1 MEGNNSFRR
10 KYRWRKKERIQSPKY
25 RRKNTG
31 LILRVLEIVAM
42 LLPIVQVN
50 PATYFSFFRYFYA
63 KNAEKFY
70 DVPKFYFYDT
80 KLDLTILI
88 IFLVIYA
95 FIWAAPLMIKKVY
108 AKEEMPWLVRLTYS
122 FLLAFGL
129 FFLSLSFCVYYLI
142 DEVKISG
149 YDRLML
155 IICISYS
162 LVAFLMYNY
171 IFKIDLDKEGSRI
184 ILPPKFFPDKTREYK
199 LIDIM
204 AILYAIVTVVACM
217 LLIILESTF
226 SPFDPENKLNYELV
240 LEEQVSGEK
249 VSDVQKEY
257 RVIVSHYKDSVVLMD
272 GIEVENKEKK
282 DPILMINTDHYQIEP
297 LDQKTIKL
305 KDFSEVTPIK
315 TCKE

>member
-1 MEGNNSFRR
+1 MA
-10 KYRWRKKERIQSPKY
+10 KKRKKSESEIQAE
-25 RRKNTG
+25 NTG
-31 LILRVLEIVAM
+31 LILRVLEIIAA
-42 LLPIVQVN
+42 LLPIIQVN
-50 PATYFSFFRYFYA
+50 PATCFSFFRYFYA

-70 DVPKFYFYDT
+70 EVPRFYFYDT

-88 IFLVIYA
+88 IFLIVYA
-95 FIWAAPLMIKKVY
+95 FIWAAPLIIKKVY

-162 LVAFLMYNY
+162 LVAFLIYNY

-199 LIDIM
+199 LINIM
-204 AILYAIVTVVACM
+204 ALFYSLVSVAAC
-217 LLIILESTF
+217 IILIPLASTF
-226 SPFDPENKLNYELV
+226 SPLDPKNRLNYELV

-249 VSDVQKEY
+249 ASDVNKEC

-272 GIEVENKEKK
+272 GIEVENNEKK
-282 DPILMINTDHYQIEP
+282 DPILEIKTDHYRIEP

-305 KDFSEVTPIK
+305 KKFSEVKPK
-315 TCKE
+315 